1 MLTLGDDMSMRSYS
15 MLSDFSNQNLPYGI
29 RVEDDRNSD
38 VDSQSRKFSLNFE
51 MKIESSTKETKPKQ
65 RSSFNLGNIFRKM
78 KFDRMGKNN
87 KATEDTSISNNLI
100 N

>member
-1 MLTLGDDMSMRSYS
+1 
-15 MLSDFSNQNLPYGI
+15 
-29 RVEDDRNSD
+29 
-38 VDSQSRKFSLNFE
+38 

-100 N
+100 D